1 MFTITHLFDLL
12 TVAGI
17 ILALLSIILAFR
29 SSRSPLLHFGPLATV
44 VTYLMAAAMY
54 QVVYGVAAFI
64 LVPTGLF
71 GLFLGFR
78 FLFLR
83 SALGYSFAGLSFA
96 CWPAVIYVYGR
107 FLLLVH
113 FSS

>member
-1 MFTITHLFDLL
+1 MFTVTHLFDLL

-29 SSRSPLLHFGPLATV
+29 PARSPLLRFGPLATV
-44 VTYLMAAAMY
+44 VAYLVAAAMY
-54 QVVYGVAAFI
+54 QLVYGVAALI
-64 LVPTGLF
+64 LVPTGFF

-83 SALGYSFAGLSFA
+83 STLGYSFAGLSFA
-96 CWPAVIYVYGR
+96 CWPAVLYVYGR
-107 FLLLVH
+107 FLFLVH

>member
-1 MFTITHLFDLL
+1 MFTVRHLFDLL
-12 TVAGI
+12 DIAGV
-17 ILALLSIILAFR
+17 ILALLSIFLAFR
-29 SSRSPLLHFGPLATV
+29 PARSPLLRFGPSATV
-44 VTYLMAAAMY
+44 VAYLVASAMY
-54 QVVYGVAAFI
+54 YTVYGVASLI
-64 LVPTGLF
+64 LVPTGVF
-71 GLFLGFR
+71 GLFLGLR

-107 FLLLVH
+107 FLYLVH